1 MVETRNSEY
10 WKREILLYD
19 NDVLKALKISENRI
33 ELSEKILNGIRDFC
47 ESVACFIFKISYPD
61 KKYESRYD
69 EIKTSLSFCK
79 SNSSLNFISLF
90 HDNLSASTGH
100 KKFYGEYAERLTLKY
115 INSLL
120 KIKELLHN
128 KFNIEIF
135 ENLSL
140 YPFDMDNSFIKY
152 YQKISCLLNQNDLIE
167 HNGIKDV
174 YYIYKKKLIYINR
187 KRFYEYTISNAIDKN
202 NRSNR
207 FLVFSLYDIPIN
219 YAVNLTIIDKPLDY
233 LGILIDCSIITNFQI
248 SIRPCEIE
256 KICAILEIN
265 VNKYSKSNDYWT
277 LMNYL
282 KNYNTNIVEIIKSD
296 EESFQNI
303 FNYLFPNKK
312 STLAKIFL
320 VSRKKYL
327 NNVTGI
333 KTLLYLLYKTRNSVL
348 KDQLPY
354 KSGGAL
360 STMNLNKKTYSFE
373 KAPFSSDLINHI
385 PKFNDLINLFDFEK
399 HKAEY
404 IAKKISDLSNK
415 SGCIYINCSKVD
427 FPNIDELIDS
437 YNSQYETES
446 LKLRKIMKYGNYF
459 YLNSNEI
466 NTIKIIEN
474 ILSLSN
480 KANFTDYEKY
490 AIEKIRQ
497 KQIKFDDQE
506 KEKSLKMLFAKGSIF
521 AVYGSAGTGKS
532 YFANL
537 VLKILDGIT
546 KICVAVTNTSVDNM
560 RRKFDDNTAKY
571 MTIDKYLKEYKNS
584 TIDLLIIDEC
594 SVVSSEQMFDI
605 LNFTK
610 PKLLLLLGDYF
621 QIQAIKFGNWFALIR
636 DFLSENYYVDL
647 KCQFRTDSEIL
658 RPLWNEVR
666 NLTSSNTIIEKLSE
680 NEISHEFDSSVFH
693 KNYEDEVI
701 LCLNYDGLYGINNF
715 NKVLQKANKNKEYKY
730 KQYTFKINDPIIF
743 GETNKFSGLFYNN
756 LKGIIVDIEENLS
769 KFKFTIKVKTTL
781 NSILCDQYNVK
792 FIEYDNG
799 DTIIS
804 FFVDK
809 VSSETYDEDTDNIS
823 YFPFQISYA
832 MSIHKA
838 QGLEFDSVKVI
849 ISNEVEE
856 NITHNIFYTAI
867 TRARKNLTIYWTQE
881 TENKIINSF
890 KLQNFKNDVVILKN
904 KYEELNLKN

>member
-360 STMNLNKKTYSFE
+360 SPMNLNKKTYSFE

-584 TIDLLIIDEC
+584 TIDLLIIDE
-594 SVVSSEQMFDI
+594 
-605 LNFTK
+605 
-610 PKLLLLLGDYF
+610 
-621 QIQAIKFGNWFALIR
+621 
-636 DFLSENYYVDL
+636 
-647 KCQFRTDSEIL
+647 
-658 RPLWNEVR
+658 
-666 NLTSSNTIIEKLSE
+666 
-680 NEISHEFDSSVFH
+680 
-693 KNYEDEVI
+693 
-701 LCLNYDGLYGINNF
+701 
-715 NKVLQKANKNKEYKY
+715 
-730 KQYTFKINDPIIF
+730 
-743 GETNKFSGLFYNN
+743 
-756 LKGIIVDIEENLS
+756 
-769 KFKFTIKVKTTL
+769 
-781 NSILCDQYNVK
+781 
-792 FIEYDNG
+792 
-799 DTIIS
+799 
-804 FFVDK
+804 
-809 VSSETYDEDTDNIS
+809 
-823 YFPFQISYA
+823 
-832 MSIHKA
+832 
-838 QGLEFDSVKVI
+838 
-849 ISNEVEE
+849 
-856 NITHNIFYTAI
+856 
-867 TRARKNLTIYWTQE
+867 
-881 TENKIINSF
+881 
-890 KLQNFKNDVVILKN
+890 
-904 KYEELNLKN
+904 

>member
-152 YQKISCLLNQNDLIE
+152 YQKISCLLNKNDLIE

-282 KNYNTNIVEIIKSD
+282 KDYNTNIVEIVKSD
-296 EESFQNI
+296 EENFQNI
-303 FNYLFPNKK
+303 FNYLFQNKK

-354 KSGGAL
+354 KSGDAL
-360 STMNLNKKTYSFE
+360 STMNLNKKAYSFE

-437 YNSQYETES
+437 YNSQYENES

-506 KEKSLKMLFAKGSIF
+506 KEKSLKKLFAKGSIF

-571 MTIDKYLKEYKNS
+571 MTIDKYLKEYKYS

-594 SVVSSEQMFDI
+594 SVVSSEQMSDI

-693 KNYEDEVI
+693 KNYDDEVI

-730 KQYTFKINDPIIF
+730 KQYIFKINDPIIF

-799 DTIIS
+799 DTIIF

-809 VSSETYDEDTDNIS
+809 VTSETYDEDTDNIS

-890 KLQNFKNDVVILKN
+890 KIQNFKNDVVILKN
-904 KYEELNLKN
+904 KYEELKLKN